1 MRCMHPGKPI
11 RTHRKARGWSVETL
25 AANAKVSARQIY
37 RLEAN
42 ETKSPG
48 LDFLKKIAGALGVG
62 LSELTG

>member
-1 MRCMHPGKPI
+1 M
-11 RTHRKARGWSVETL
+11 ETL
-25 AANAKVSARQIY
+25 AKKAKVSPRQLY

>member
-1 MRCMHPGKPI
+1 M
-11 RTHRKARGWSVETL
+11 ETL
-25 AANAKVSARQIY
+25 AQKAKVSPRQLY

-48 LDFLKKIAGALGVG
+48 LDFLKNVANALGVE